1 MLKNKDYA
9 AELPLPVGEGWGEG
23 VPLYYVEYK
32 MTDTVAQLSLHE
44 TRLLFGGVVHFD
56 NAAKVCDDGLKLLK
70 TAPKA
75 ITIDMQQLQSSHS
88 VVVAILVSWTRAAS
102 KSQQRLSFA
111 NMPEKLRAMISVSG
125 LTEALPE
132 AI

>member
-9 AELPLPVGEGWGEG
+9 AEFPLPVGEG
-23 VPLYYVEYK
+23 VPLYYVEYE
-32 MTDTVAQLSLHE
+32 MTNTVAQLSLQE

-102 KSQQRLSFA
+102 QSQQRLSFA

-132 AI
+132 DI